1 LAVSWDEAYLHG
13 SAPWDIGRPQP
24 AFVALDEQGQIVAP
38 VLDSGCGTGENALM
52 LAERGLDVLG
62 IDIAA
67 TAIERAQAKAA
78 ERGLAVEFVV
88 GDVLKLADLGRRF
101 ATVVDCALFHTLD
114 DEERGQYV
122 ASLAAATV
130 NGGVVHLLCF
140 SDRMPGTLG
149 PRRITQGEL
158 RAAFAEGWRVERI
171 DEALFDV
178 KQDFFPWQ
186 PPAWL
191 ARIVRREPKSGAGR

>member
-1 LAVSWDEAYLHG
+1 VSWDEAYTHG
-13 SAPWDIGRPQP
+13 WAPWDIGRPQP
-24 AFVALDEQGQIVAP
+24 AVVALAEQGQIVEP
-38 VLDSGCGTGENALM
+38 VLDAGCGTGENALM
-52 LAERGLDVLG
+52 LAERGLEVLG
-62 IDIAA
+62 IDISA

-78 ERGLAVEFVV
+78 ERGLAVEFMV
-88 GDVLKLADLGRRF
+88 GDVLKLADIGRRF
-101 ATVVDCALFHTLD
+101 VTVVDCALFHTLD

-130 NGGVVHLLCF
+130 DGGVVHLLCF

-158 RAAFAEGWRVERI
+158 RAAFAEGWQVERI
-171 DEALFDV
+171 DEAFIDV

-191 ARIVRREPKSGAGR
+191 ARIVRREPKGGAGR